1 MGVFVVA
8 LVLGIGC
15 AAVGGDRFVRGTVGV
30 SAALRIPPGIV
41 GATVA
46 AFATSSPELTV
57 AVVAASRG
65 NPAIS
70 LGDATGSSLANL
82 GLVLGVAAL
91 LTPVVAD
98 WADLRRDL
106 PTALGAALLLGVL
119 ASDGSITRQDAAA
132 LLVVFAAW
140 LAWSVLDARRGRAT
154 LIVDLEATIP
164 ARRAAMETLVGL
176 ALLIAAGWLVV
187 SGTRGLAD
195 FLGLDDFV
203 AGAVFVAVGTSTPEL
218 ATVLIAVRRGHADI
232 GLGALLGSNIFNML
246 FIVGVAGSIAPITS
260 AWREIA
266 LTLAFV
272 VVATLAAVP
281 NRRAVLDRRRG
292 VVLLAIFTA
301 YVVTILVTH

>member
-1 MGVFVVA
+1 MFVVA
-8 LVLGIGC
+8 LVLGIAC
-15 AAVGGDRFVRGTVGV
+15 AAVGGDRFVRGTVGI

-46 AFATSSPELTV
+46 AFATSSAELTV
-57 AVVAASRG
+57 AVVAATRG

-70 LGDATGSSLANL
+70 LGDATGSSLTNL
-82 GLVLGVAAL
+82 GLVLGLAAL

-119 ASDGSITRQDAAA
+119 ASDGTVSRQDAAA

-140 LAWSVLDARRGRAT
+140 LSWNVLDARRGRSSVAA
-154 LIVDLEATIP
+154 DLGQAVP
-164 ARRAAMETLVGL
+164 ARRAVLETLVGL

-187 SGTRGLAD
+187 SGTRGLGDA
-195 FLGLDDFV
+195 LGLDDFV
-203 AGAVFVAVGTSTPEL
+203 VGAVFVAVGTSTPEL

-246 FIVGVAGSIAPITS
+246 FIVGVAGSIEPITS
-260 AWREIA
+260 AWRELA

-272 VVATLAAVP
+272 VVATLAAIP
-281 NRRAVLDRRRG
+281 DRRGVLARRRG
-292 VVLLAIFTA
+292 VVLLAIYA
-301 YVVTILVTH
+301 SYVATILVTR